1 MNKLG
6 WVLLA
11 IGLMAIVG
19 CPEDGDG
26 FTNNPD
32 GLGEVGNPSSNGPPL
47 VPAPG
52 ALILGAIGIG
62 FVTWLRRRRTL

>member
-6 WVLLA
+6 WVLLV

-19 CPEDGDG
+19 CPEGGDESTG
-26 FTNNPD
+26 NPD
-32 GLGEVGNPSSNGPPL
+32 GLGEVGNPSSTGPPL
-47 VPAPG
+47 IPAPG

-62 FVTWLRRRRTL
+62 FVSWLRRRRTL